1 MWKEKNKKK
10 KDKSSLWFIKYI
22 FNILYKYNY
31 IKEILSNT
39 FYNHFRPYLSSFLKI
54 MHNDNKFK
62 KYSLFLLAPWF
73 LRISA
78 YETYPF
84 DSRWKKIW
92 CLITRGREYKY
103 VYTENTFENY
113 SKDEN
118 KTLNI
123 D

>member
-1 MWKEKNKKK
+1 MIIN
-10 KDKSSLWFIKYI
+10 L
-22 FNILYKYNY
+22 
-31 IKEILSNT
+31 
-39 FYNHFRPYLSSFLKI
+39 
-54 MHNDNKFK
+54 K
-62 KYSLFLLAPWF
+62 KYPLFLLAPWF

-103 VYTENTFENY
+103 VYIENTFENY